1 MTEMNVETIREALKT
16 VVIDFV
22 ERAWNMVK
30 EILRRVGDN
39 LRKMTR
45 TALVADAPQPCYKA
59 RYERDTSWHV
69 NRLIASGTK
78 RQTHRMMKERHKR
91 DRRSS

>member
-22 ERAWNMVK
+22 ERAWNIVK

-45 TALVADAPQPCYKA
+45 TALVADAPQPSYTA
-59 RYERDTSWHV
+59 RYERETSWRV

-78 RQTHRMMKERHKR
+78 RQTFRMMKERHKR

>member
-1 MTEMNVETIREALKT
+1 MTEMNLETIRDALKT

-39 LRKMTR
+39 LQKMTR
-45 TALVADAPQPCYKA
+45 TALVADAPQHSYTA
-59 RYERDTSWHV
+59 RYERETSCHV
-69 NRLIASGTK
+69 NRLVASGTK

-91 DRRSS
+91 GRRLS

>member
-1 MTEMNVETIREALKT
+1 MTETNVEAIREALKK
-16 VVIDFV
+16 VVISFV

-39 LRKMTR
+39 LRKMLR
-45 TALVADAPQPCYKA
+45 TDLVANAPQHCYTA

-91 DRRSS
+91 GRRSS

>member
-39 LRKMTR
+39 LRKMVR
-45 TALVADAPQPCYKA
+45 TALVADAPQPCYTA
-59 RYERDTSWHV
+59 RYERDTFWHV

-91 DRRSS
+91 GHRSS